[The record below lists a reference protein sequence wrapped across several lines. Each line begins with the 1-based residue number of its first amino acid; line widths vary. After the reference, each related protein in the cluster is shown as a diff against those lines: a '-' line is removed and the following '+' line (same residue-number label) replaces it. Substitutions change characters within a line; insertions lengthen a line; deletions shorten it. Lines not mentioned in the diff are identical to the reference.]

1 MDKKKKKNENFIGKF
16 FGTKLRQEN
25 DDPLQYF
32 SSESEGECIFLTV
45 PPYSA
50 RKDFKGPASGYT
62 KEGPVCDKLHSYVDH
77 GNDKSQQL
85 S

>member
-1 MDKKKKKNENFIGKF
+1 MDKKKQKNQKFIGKF
-16 FGTKLRQEN
+16 FGSKMRPE
-25 DDPLQYF
+25 DHDPLQDF
-32 SSESEGECIFLTV
+32 SSESDGECIFLIV
-45 PPYSA
+45 PPYSV